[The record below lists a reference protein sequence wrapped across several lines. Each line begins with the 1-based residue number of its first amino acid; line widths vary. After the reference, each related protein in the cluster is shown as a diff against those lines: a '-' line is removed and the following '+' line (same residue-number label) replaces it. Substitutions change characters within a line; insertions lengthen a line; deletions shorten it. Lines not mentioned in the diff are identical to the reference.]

1 LQKSKNKRS
10 FQLNTSRFGI
20 IGQMARQGKFTKR
33 VTPGQQAKRQAR
45 RRFRWLRNLSW
56 KKRFLYFGTP
66 ILAFLV
72 LTPIF
77 TYLYF
82 ARDISD
88 QERLMNRNN
97 TGVVLYANDGKTEIY
112 SLGKAKHRDL
122 LQLDQ
127 ISDTTEKALISSEDK
142 NFYEHGGFSLF
153 SIIGALYANVVTG
166 GNNYGGSTLTQ
177 QLAKNTL
184 LSENKNFLRKFQE
197 LSISIAIESKYSKD
211 EILAMYLNS
220 AFFGGNS
227 FGIEDAARTYYNK
240 SPADLTLGES
250 AMLIGLLP
258 APNAYSPLYGNMEFA
273 KERQNTVLSRMV
285 DNKVI
290 TEEQKT
296 AAAAEELP
304 LQPVKALADS
314 SKAPHYTEMVMKE
327 LYDKYGE
334 EKVARSGY
342 QVTTT
347 LDMNVQNQLQAAIT
361 ANMPTIERN
370 GGSNASAVAI
380 DPATG
385 EIRGLM
391 GSKDWNDE
399 TFGKVNM
406 VTTPRQ
412 PGSSFKPIYYSQALA
427 DGTITPATILQD
439 KKTDFGGYAPQNADR
454 RFRGDVTVRNALDW
468 SLNIPAVEVMQKVG
482 VTDAINNARKMGIMI
497 DPDKN
502 YGLALALGTAEA
514 PLMQM
519 TNAYAGFANQG
530 LQNETVAVKGINSKF
545 DEKVYRS
552 SDASKRFI
560 SEQGAYLI
568 SNILSDNAARAS
580 VFGSSLNVYDAKTR
594 AVKKVAVKTGTT
606 DDSRD
611 AWTIGY
617 TPQMAVGVW
626 VGNNDNRT
634 MVNGGS
640 IMAGPIFTKS
650 MGAILAGVSTDFSV
664 PSGVVQRQVCSDG
677 SLAESEV
684 KGKTRSEYFIA
695 TFLPSKTCNAKP
707 VVEAP
712 EQKPDEEE
720 PDTDNPIETTMTL
733 SASPSGTAP
742 SGTVVTFTV
751 TLTPSAAEGTVV
763 FKDGQTTIGSS
774 SVSGGT
780 ASVTTSSL
788 TTGVRQIS
796 ATFTPTASSDY
807 ETATAQ
813 TVYVIG
819 AGVPSG
825 NGNGNSQ
832 PGNGPRANR
841 NQ

>member
-1 LQKSKNKRS
+1 MS
-10 FQLNTSRFGI
+10 
-20 IGQMARQGKFTKR
+20 RQGKFTKR
-33 VTPGQQAKRQAR
+33 VTPGQHAKRQAR
-45 RRFRWLRNLSW
+45 RRFRWLRSLSW

-72 LTPIF
+72 LTPVF

-112 SLGKAKHRDL
+112 SLGKAKHRSL

-127 ISDTTEKALISSEDK
+127 ISDNTEKALLSSEDK
-142 NFYEHGGFSLF
+142 NFYEHGGFSIF
-153 SIIGALYANVVTG
+153 SILGALYANIVTG

-197 LSISIAIESKYSKD
+197 LSISIAIESTYSKD

-227 FGIEDAARTYYNK
+227 FGIEDAAKTYFNK
-240 SPADLTLGES
+240 SPADLTVGES

-258 APNAYSPLYGNMEFA
+258 APNAYSPLYGNPEYA
-273 KERQNTVLSRMV
+273 NERQNTVLTRMV

-290 TEEQKT
+290 SAQEKEAALAEQ
-296 AAAAEELP
+296 LP

-314 SKAPHYTEMVMKE
+314 SQAPHYTEMVMKE

-342 QVTTT
+342 QVTTS
-347 LDMNVQNQLQAAIT
+347 LDMNVQNQLQSAIT
-361 ANMPTIERN
+361 NNMPTIIRN

-380 DPATG
+380 DPVTG
-385 EIRGLM
+385 EIRGLI
-391 GSKDWNDE
+391 GSYKWEDE

-427 DGTITPATILQD
+427 DGTITPATVLQD
-439 KKTDFGGYAPQNADR
+439 KKTDFGGYAPLNADR

-482 VTDAINNARKMGIMI
+482 VSDAISNARKMGITI
-497 DPDKN
+497 DPDKD

-514 PLMQM
+514 PLLQM

-530 LQNETVAVKGINSKF
+530 LQNNTTMVEGINSKYN
-545 DEKVYRS
+545 EKVFRS
-552 SDASKRFI
+552 SDSSKRVI

-568 SNILSDNAARAS
+568 SNILSDNSARAS

-617 TPQMAVGVW
+617 TPHMAVGVW
-626 VGNNDNRT
+626 VGNNDNTT
-634 MVNGGS
+634 MKNGGS
-640 IMAGPIFTKS
+640 IMAGPIFTKA
-650 MGAILAGVSTDFSV
+650 MGNILAGDTTEFAV
-664 PSGVVQRQVCSDG
+664 PSGIVQRQVCSDG

-684 KGKTRSEYFIA
+684 KGKTRSEYFIS
-695 TFLPSKTCNAKP
+695 TFLPTKSCNAKP
-707 VVEAP
+707 VTEAP
-712 EQKPDEEE
+712 AQKPDEDE
-720 PDTDNPIETTMTL
+720 PDTDSPVETTMTL
-733 SASPSGTAP
+733 AGSPSGNAAVG
-742 SGTVVTFTV
+742 SSVTFTV
-751 TLTPSAAEGTVV
+751 SITPVAAQGTVV
-763 FKDGQTTIGSS
+763 FKDGATTLGTSL
-774 SVSGGT
+774 VSNGT
-780 ASVTTSSL
+780 ASITTTTL
-788 TTGVRQIS
+788 TAGTHQIS
-796 ATFTPTASSDY
+796 ATFTPSASSNY
-807 ETATAQ
+807 ETSNVQ
-813 TVYVIG
+813 TTYTITNSSSG
-819 AGVPSG
+819 SGG
-825 NGNGNSQ
+825 NGNGNGQ
-832 PGNGPRANR
+832 PQNTTPRSGR
-841 NQ
+841 NP